1 MKTQNFLFTNNNFL
15 KDSKLN
21 INDSKNNFGK
31 ITNYKNLF
39 LLQKENI
46 DFTTFNNDWV
56 LHFFD
61 NNNLIKSIKNSK
73 NNSVKIFNLNDNLNF
88 YLNNNKEINLNT
100 LFNKIN
106 ENKIYDEGFFEK
118 LNWILKNEDITFK
131 NRLYKLLIEHF
142 NDFISINESYN
153 PILFELQAKLNN
165 KKNDLAQYI
174 DNFNELLTDY
184 VNETLTKQFD
194 FLYSLENLILTFYY
208 EYKSTERSFI
218 KSDLNLN
225 QMRFK
230 YIQEINQKSLFFVK
244 NNIRKKTNLFEI
256 KYLEKYIKEVKKN
269 TNLIFLNLIR
279 THNSDILKI
288 NKTISYNKKNG
299 ISDKEIIINYYLKK
313 YLIKYLK
320 KLKTKYICFL
330 VMILNI

>member
-46 DFTTFNNDWV
+46 DFSTFNNDWV

-73 NNSVKIFNLNDNLNF
+73 NNGVKIFNLNDNLNF

-131 NRLYKLLIEHF
+131 NRLYKLLSEYF

-153 PILFELQAKLNN
+153 PILFELKTKLNN
-165 KKNDLAQYI
+165 KKNDLAQSI

-230 YIQEINQKSLFFVK
+230 YIQEINQKSLF
-244 NNIRKKTNLFEI
+244 L
-256 KYLEKYIKEVKKN
+256 
-269 TNLIFLNLIR
+269 
-279 THNSDILKI
+279 
-288 NKTISYNKKNG
+288 
-299 ISDKEIIINYYLKK
+299 
-313 YLIKYLK
+313 
-320 KLKTKYICFL
+320 
-330 VMILNI
+330 

>member
-21 INDSKNNFGK
+21 IDDSKNNFGK

-46 DFTTFNNDWV
+46 DFSTFNNDWV

-73 NNSVKIFNLNDNLNF
+73 NKGVKIFNLNDNLNF

-131 NRLYKLLIEHF
+131 NRLYKLLSEHF

-153 PILFELQAKLNN
+153 PI
-165 KKNDLAQYI
+165 
-174 DNFNELLTDY
+174 
-184 VNETLTKQFD
+184 
-194 FLYSLENLILTFYY
+194 
-208 EYKSTERSFI
+208 
-218 KSDLNLN
+218 
-225 QMRFK
+225 
-230 YIQEINQKSLFFVK
+230 
-244 NNIRKKTNLFEI
+244 
-256 KYLEKYIKEVKKN
+256 
-269 TNLIFLNLIR
+269 FLNCKQNL
-279 THNSDILKI
+279 T
-288 NKTISYNKKNG
+288 TKKM
-299 ISDKEIIINYYLKK
+299 
-313 YLIKYLK
+313 
-320 KLKTKYICFL
+320 T
-330 VMILNI
+330 